1 MDIAALNLRITF
13 QRQVTDVDEYKNH
26 TNHAEDYITCW
37 ATASGSGTEAQA
49 AGPTNPKAAIDFTT
63 RYCKLLSKVTPD
75 GYRIIADGKLYNILY
90 VNPMG
95 YKHRSLKFHCERVKR

>member
-13 QRQVTDVDEYKNH
+13 QKQVVEKDEYGNH
-26 TNHAEDYITCW
+26 TTKQADYITCW
-37 ATASGSGTEAQA
+37 ATASGSGTETDA
-49 AGPTNPKAAIDFTT
+49 AGTTNPKETIDFTT
-63 RYCKLLSKVTPD
+63 RWCKALSEVTSD

-95 YKHRSLKFHCERVKR
+95 YKHNSLKFHCELVKR

>member
-13 QRQVTDVDEYKNH
+13 QKQVVDTDEYGNH
-26 TNHAEDYITCW
+26 TNSAADYITCW
-37 ATASGSGTEAQA
+37 ATASGSGTETDA
-49 AGPTNPKAAIDFTT
+49 AGTTNPQESIDFTT
-63 RYCKLLSKVTPD
+63 RWCKALSEVTSD

-95 YKHRSLKFHCERVKR
+95 YKHNSLKFHCERVKR